1 MTQHK
6 IKLTQLNIELNK
18 YVKKKAGKEE
28 KEKEHSCLSLFKSF
42 ILMKYVRILD

>member
-6 IKLTQLNIELNK
+6 IKLTQLSIELNK

-28 KEKEHSCLSLFKSF
+28 KEKEHSCLSLF